1 MIKDFIRQIYLIPQD
16 ILSLYHKR
24 KMRKRMMHYCL
35 KLKTEHT
42 CFSRQAEA

>member
-1 MIKDFIRQIYLIPQD
+1 MRKIYLIPQD
-16 ILSLYHKR
+16 IFSLYRKR
-24 KMRKRMMHYCL
+24 KMRERMMHYFL